1 MASVKFQVRG
11 KRNPSKITARL
22 IIDKDNDFRRST
34 PILVNPR
41 YFNNKGGK
49 VRQIAEFTDKL
60 SVQEKLDDLRH
71 YIIQEY
77 NKAVANSTYINSD
90 WLQNCID
97 SKFEV
102 VKKTDHNILTNYCEL
117 YVDRLKHKTNDK
129 TGEVGSSK
137 ATITKYNTIK
147 TKIENFEKHTRKKY
161 RLTDVNLKFRNAFL
175 KYLLEK
181 DKLARNTAGRYL
193 KFLKTIC
200 LDAQRYGYQVSPE
213 LPLVKG
219 FKVEVEKIYLT
230 FDEIEK
236 ISNTEFEE
244 EHYKAAR
251 DWLVIGCFIG
261 QRVSDLLKLTNENI
275 VKYKGRNFIEL
286 VQQKTKT
293 KVTILIHPKVEEIL
307 KKYKWDFPPKYSK
320 NFDSSKAKFNLYI
333 KHVAFEAGLEEKIEG
348 AKIHEKKNRKE
359 SGVFPKWQLVTS
371 HICRRSFATNH
382 YGELPTPLLINVT
395 GHSTEREF
403 LNYIGKTPIDYADQ
417 MASYWDRLT
426 NKNDDN

>member
-34 PILVNPR
+34 PILINPK
-41 YFNNKGGK
+41 YFNNKSGK
-49 VRQIAEFTDKL
+49 VRQIAEFTDKI
-60 SVQEKLDDLRH
+60 SVQESLDELRRS
-71 YIIQEY
+71 IIQEY
-77 NKAVANSTYINSD
+77 NKAVADATYINSD

-97 SKFEV
+97 SKFQV
-102 VKKTDHNILTNYCEL
+102 VKKTDHNILPNYCEL

-129 TGEVGSSK
+129 TGEVGASK

-161 RLTDVNLKFRNAFL
+161 RLTDVNLKFRNVFL
-175 KYLLEK
+175 KYLLEE
-181 DKLARNTAGRYL
+181 DNLARNTAGRYL

-200 LDAQRYGYQVSPE
+200 LDAQKYGYNVSPE

-230 FDEIEK
+230 FDEIEIIAK
-236 ISNTEFEE
+236 KEFKEE
-244 EHYKAAR
+244 SYRAAR
-251 DWLVIGCFIG
+251 DWLVIGCYIG
-261 QRVSDLLKLTNENI
+261 QRVSDLLKLTRENI
-275 VKYKGRNFIEL
+275 VEYNGRKFIEL
-286 VQQKTKT
+286 VQQKTK
-293 KVTILIHPKVEEIL
+293 KRVTILIHPKVEEIL
-307 KKYKWDFPPKYSK
+307 QSNEWNFPPVYSK
-320 NFDSSKAKFNLYI
+320 NIDSSKSKFNLYI
-333 KHVAFEAGLEEKIEG
+333 KHVAFKAGLEEKVEG
-348 AKIHEKKNRKE
+348 SKIHEKKNRKE

-382 YGELPTPLLINVT
+382 YGELPTPLLINIT

-417 MASYWDRLT
+417 MAKYWNL
-426 NKNDDN
+426 N

>member
-34 PILVNPR
+34 PILVNPK

-49 VRQIAEFTDKL
+49 VRQIAEFTDKI
-60 SVQEKLDDLRH
+60 SVQESLDEFRH
-71 YIIQEY
+71 YIIKEY
-77 NKAVANSTYINSD
+77 NQAVSKSTYINSD

-102 VKKTDHNILTNYCEL
+102 VKKTDHNILTNYCQL

-129 TGEVGSSK
+129 TGEVGASK

-147 TKIENFEKHTRKKY
+147 TKIEKFEKFTRKKY

-175 KYLLEK
+175 KYMLEK

-200 LDAQRYGYQVSPE
+200 LDAQKYGYQVSSE

-230 FDEIEK
+230 FEEIDKIEK
-236 ISNTEFEE
+236 KEFKEE
-244 EHYKAAR
+244 NYRAAR
-251 DWLVIGCFIG
+251 DWLVIGCYIG
-261 QRVSDLLKLTNENI
+261 QRVSDLLKLNKENI
-275 VKYKGRNFIEL
+275 VKYNGRKL
-286 VQQKTKT
+286 
-293 KVTILIHPKVEEIL
+293 H
-307 KKYKWDFPPKYSK
+307 
-320 NFDSSKAKFNLYI
+320 
-333 KHVAFEAGLEEKIEG
+333 
-348 AKIHEKKNRKE
+348 
-359 SGVFPKWQLVTS
+359 
-371 HICRRSFATNH
+371 
-382 YGELPTPLLINVT
+382 
-395 GHSTEREF
+395 
-403 LNYIGKTPIDYADQ
+403 
-417 MASYWDRLT
+417 
-426 NKNDDN
+426 